1 MDCTKCM
8 HDIPLVDSEAQS
20 LQAIRALH
28 QTVVS
33 LRTALDKSKLELQ
46 ELKSKSITEVEVD
59 IFKGTIEKLSL
70 ENHILRQRVLF
81 TKKVVKDVE
90 NLEEAKIEGG
100 NRDSNYMDR
109 STSKAVIE
117 PVEISN
123 KENVCSSNDKRDEL
137 PEKEDSSKEV
147 TKEALK
153 KDTSD
158 NVYQDLKDESTLSTR
173 KVNGES
179 NSIGKEDIEEKES
192 EKDVTVNPDE
202 NYPED
207 READSESE
215 ELDDIELIFTTEDTK
230 EMPTA
235 QENLVSI
242 TDAESWNAVEGTP
255 ILLKYTEAQQFDEA
269 SEDDRAEGE
278 DAKENKKDQGGK
290 GSEYE
295 LEKRWE
301 DSAPVETDISKCGI
315 AEEKD
320 IPIASPQKCRRN
332 TLPTPPHHRPIILG
346 ETLMPKSFKSKASSR
361 PAHGHEVRPCT
372 IGVTT
377 VELESGVARPIL
389 VEGGHGSARRESGA
403 QTDITALP
411 SRWRSEGYLAHKVSH
426 NFTTLPSKFTI
437 PPSPLPS
444 PTPHRD
450 DHRKRFHSQSCR
462 DRRSSTERRAHQRLN
477 EESREARRTL
487 LSDINFTSMVPE
499 LSRSADHLCREGEGV
514 DGLGSLG
521 VGQCLLMGM
530 NLGLDCKYST
540 LRDDLSHPCCGRR
553 TGDGYR
559 IGCHDVGR
567 RGRGICSSRPTT
579 WDCSMRGNSTG
590 LGPGQASWSS
600 IPSTPNASDVE
611 WTTETLRRNPWKMHP
626 AESPVW
632 TSSVPTSP
640 THFHNTGIQSQPS
653 SYSHHQCNRRQSGP
667 PQYYTGRGSM
677 SGWGYDGIAG
687 SGKAKGTIPYSISQ
701 TSFSGTFCQRKGTGI
716 HQRQKNRVTFKDSS
730 LLRSYTRPG
739 NSLPDLRDEYSIRG
753 SEEEEESYGW
763 GAGRGR
769 GGYSGSGGDSTDSLI
784 DEAEEYLRRSIDSIL
799 TGTDWTRVGCRRQTR
814 RHSDPDPVRELKP
827 PRSAQPFL
835 PKEPRELKPEC
846 FAKVILSNGR
856 VVVGRVRYS
865 GILRGADKE
874 EYIVGVELPCQTGDS
889 DGTFH
894 GIRYFD
900 CTPKRAV
907 FVPFKKV
914 IIAWNT

>member
-1 MDCTKCM
+1 MDCTKFM
-8 HDIPLVDSEAQS
+8 HGIPLVDSETQS

-33 LRTALDKSKLELQ
+33 LRTALDKSKSELQ
-46 ELKSKSITEVEVD
+46 ELKSKSITEVEAD

-81 TKKVVKDVE
+81 TRKIVKNVE
-90 NLEEAKIEGG
+90 NLEESKKIECE
-100 NRDSNYMDR
+100 NVHSNYMDR
-109 STSKAVIE
+109 STSKTV
-117 PVEISN
+117 VQGVGISN
-123 KENVCSSNDKRDEL
+123 KENLCSSNDKRDEL
-137 PEKEDSSKEV
+137 PEKEDNPKVV
-147 TKEALK
+147 TKGTFK
-153 KDTSD
+153 KEDSD
-158 NVYQDLKDESTLSTR
+158 NSYLELKEDTPLNVP

-179 NSIGKEDIEEKES
+179 DDIGKVEIVEKHP
-192 EKDVTVNPDE
+192 EKNVSDNADE
-202 NYPED
+202 NFNED

-230 EMPTA
+230 DLPTA

-255 ILLKYTEAQQFDEA
+255 VLLKYTEAQQFDEV
-269 SEDDRAEGE
+269 SEDDRAE
-278 DAKENKKDQGGK
+278 KDECKGNRGQGGK

-295 LEKRWE
+295 LEKTWE
-301 DSAPVETDISKCGI
+301 NPAPVETDISKCGI
-315 AEEKD
+315 VEEKD
-320 IPIASPQKCRRN
+320 LPIASPQKCRRN
-332 TLPTPPHHRPIILG
+332 TLPTPAHHRPIILG
-346 ETLMPKSFKSKASSR
+346 ETLMPGSIKGKVSSHPLR
-361 PAHGHEVRPCT
+361 GHDARPCT

-377 VELESGVARPIL
+377 AELESGVARPIL
-389 VEGGHGSARRESGA
+389 VEGRHGSARRESGA

-444 PTPHRD
+444 PTPLRD
-450 DHRKRFHSQSCR
+450 DPRKHFHSQTCR
-462 DRRSSTERRAHQRLN
+462 DHRSSTERRAHHRLN
-477 EESREARRTL
+477 EESMEARRTL

-499 LSRSADHLCREGEGV
+499 LSRSADHLCRDGENVSGI
-514 DGLGSLG
+514 GSMEAG
-521 VGQCLLMGM
+521 RCLLMGM
-530 NLGLDCKYST
+530 DLGFDCKYNG
-540 LRDDLSHPCCGRR
+540 LRDEPSHPCCNRR
-553 TGDGYR
+553 SGDGYR
-559 IGCHDVGR
+559 MGCHDAGR

-579 WDCSMRGNSTG
+579 WDCSMRGNSSG

-600 IPSTPNASDVE
+600 IPSTPNASDME
-611 WTTETLRRNPWKMHP
+611 WNAETLRRNPWKMHT
-626 AESPVW
+626 AESPIW
-632 TSSVPTSP
+632 ASSVPTSP
-640 THFHNTGIQSQPS
+640 THFHSTVFQSQPS
-653 SYSHHQCNRRQSGP
+653 SYSHQCSRRQSGP
-667 PQYYTGRGSM
+667 PQYYAGRGST
-677 SGWGYDGIAG
+677 SGWGYDGIVS
-687 SGKAKGTIPYSISQ
+687 SGKNKGTIPYSISQ
-701 TSFSGTFCQRKGTGI
+701 TSFSGSFYPRKGTGP
-716 HQRQKNRVTFKDSS
+716 HHRQKNRVTFKDSS

-763 GAGRGR
+763 STSRGR
-769 GGYSGSGGDSTDSLI
+769 GGNSGSGGDSTDSLI

-835 PKEPRELKPEC
+835 PKEPKELRPEC

-865 GILRGADKE
+865 GILRGTGKE

-889 DGTFH
+889 DGTFK

-900 CTPKRAV
+900 CNPNRAV